1 VSESRLHSLT
11 ILALAVVIFALSV
24 GAASLGAHRDGL
36 YVEPGRLQAGAAK
49 G

>member
-1 VSESRLHSLT
+1 VTGSRLHSLT
-11 ILALAVVIFALSV
+11 ILALALAIFALSV

-36 YVEPGRLQAGAAK
+36 YVDPGRLEADAAK